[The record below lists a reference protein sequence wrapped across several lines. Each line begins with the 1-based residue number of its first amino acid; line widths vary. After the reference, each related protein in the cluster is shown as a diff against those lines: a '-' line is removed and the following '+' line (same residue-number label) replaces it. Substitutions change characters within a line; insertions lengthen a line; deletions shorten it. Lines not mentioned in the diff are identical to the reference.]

1 MGQTLRPFERQLNLL
16 GALLKAREGLVWTD
30 IEKIEGF
37 NDPLPLR
44 SRQKRFERDLDELRG
59 AGLVVQR
66 DLIDGARSSYRL
78 DRAACLM
85 PPLNLRPEQR
95 HLLFRIGMA
104 YLADGGAGPL
114 LQHLQ
119 SALLK
124 VQAGAGRE
132 GLPAVVPPALIKRS
146 LQRKPA
152 EEARL
157 EDIGKALLARHIV
170 RFGYES
176 AGSGKPQK
184 RTVAPYG
191 LVSRRGG
198 WYLVGHDEDK
208 RAVRTFRLSRI
219 RGDVSRADPGF
230 AQPQYEVPGDF
241 DPEQYFSSAAF
252 GAGEDAFQGVRVW
265 FDAEVAFIVQNDFG
279 GVYKIDEAADGSVVL
294 HLPQAY
300 PGELLRYLCEFAGHW
315 KVQKPAAL
323 RAHVLRTLRGA
334 LRGARA

>member
-1 MGQTLRPFERQLNLL
+1 MGNTLRPFERQLNLL
-16 GALLKAREGLVWTD
+16 GALLKARDGLAWAD
-30 IEKIEGF
+30 IEKIEGYH
-37 NDPLPLR
+37 DSLPQR
-44 SRQKRFERDLDELRG
+44 SRQKRFERDLDELRA

-66 DLIDGARSSYRL
+66 DLLDGARSCYRM

-114 LQHLQ
+114 KAHLQ

-132 GLPAVVPPALIKRS
+132 GLPAVVPPALIQRS
-146 LQRKPA
+146 LRRKPA

-157 EDIGKALLARHIV
+157 EEIGKALLARHLV
-170 RFGYES
+170 RFGYQAA
-176 AGSGKPQK
+176 AGGKAQS
-184 RTVAPYG
+184 RRVAPYG

-219 RGDVSRADPGF
+219 RGEVRQDDPGF
-230 AQPQYEVPGDF
+230 AGAQYEVPGDF
-241 DPEQYFSSAAF
+241 DPEVYFSSAAF
-252 GAGEDAFQGVRVW
+252 GAGEDAFQEVRVW
-265 FDAEVAFIVQNDFG
+265 FDSEVAFIVQNDFG
-279 GVYKIDEAADGSVVL
+279 GVYRVDERADGSVVL

-315 KVQKPAAL
+315 KVEKPDGL